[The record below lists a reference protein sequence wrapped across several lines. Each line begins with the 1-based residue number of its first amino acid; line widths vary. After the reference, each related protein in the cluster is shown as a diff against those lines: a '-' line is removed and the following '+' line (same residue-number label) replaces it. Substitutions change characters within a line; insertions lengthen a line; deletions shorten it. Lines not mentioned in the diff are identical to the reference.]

1 MKMLTAAGVG
11 LVFLAVATPSEAAVV
26 TFSGSRTNVDA
37 PGPASPRC
45 GSRTTANIRH
55 DPPTA
60 TSIGTSNLGAFT
72 PTLSHCIQ
80 LPLSASAANPFDLG
94 EFNFDFGMGD
104 VLFGTYSGVVNF
116 VSPGVFA
123 ISQTHLV
130 TGGTGR
136 FLSASG
142 SFDSSGLLTFPAGR
156 PSVTQQFSGE
166 LSLPAVP
173 EPETWLLLILGFGA
187 VGASLRS
194 RTRHS
199 VAARLA
205 LAG

>member
-1 MKMLTAAGVG
+1 MKVLTATGIG
-11 LVFLAVATPSEAAVV
+11 LAALAIATPSHAA
-26 TFSGSRTNVDA
+26 TFAFAGSRTNVDA
-37 PGPASPRC
+37 PGPRSPRC

-55 DPPTA
+55 EPPTA
-60 TSIGTSNLGAFT
+60 TSVGTSNLGEFN

-80 LPLSASAANPFDLG
+80 LPLSTAAPNPFDLG

-123 ISQTHLV
+123 INQTHLV

-136 FLSASG
+136 FLSANG
-142 SFDSSGLLTFPAGR
+142 SFESSGLLTFPGGR
-156 PSVTQQFSGE
+156 PTVTQQFSGTLD
-166 LSLPAVP
+166 LSAVP

-187 VGASLRS
+187 VGAGLRS
-194 RTRHS
+194 RTRQ
-199 VAARLA
+199 AAIARIA
-205 LAG
+205 WAA